1 MSEIVPRV
9 RVTPGGYAQSEPG
22 EASRLDQRRRKGEP
36 SLMPSSRFPD
46 SERPRQ
52 RYARTALSL
61 VVFVL
66 LGCGWFPSP
75 SPTSSAPA
83 VPAVPAPSVV
93 QPGTALPTADV
104 IEFGAQPAVDLSA
117 LAPPDEAPDCTS
129 RLPATR
135 PRDFVFSYAL
145 GGGFGGAAARTFA
158 CDGDACTYRGDM
170 RGEMGAPPTTTAAPA
185 QLDAVYAVVRSS
197 AFDCLQ
203 GRGVLGLGGGIDEL
217 SVTAAG
223 HRYVVMN
230 PVAAHDGFARFRAI
244 VAQIDALRIAL
255 FPSADLVVNAPRV
268 RGSVRL
274 EDGEA
279 VGGDGDF
286 AAAQVVALLR
296 QRLSAI
302 RACYENQLLRNPT
315 LAGRVT
321 VQFTIETTGS
331 VRDVRAAENT
341 TNDPSVGTCV
351 TGVVSRFRWNP
362 GPEGGS
368 VTFSYPI
375 VFSPQS

>member
-1 MSEIVPRV
+1 MLKS
-9 RVTPGGYAQSEPG
+9 
-22 EASRLDQRRRKGEP
+22 
-36 SLMPSSRFPD
+36 D
-46 SERPRQ
+46 SDHVERSTR

-61 VVFVL
+61 VALAL
-66 LGCGWFPSP
+66 LGCGWFPSA
-75 SPTSSAPA
+75 SPTPSAPA
-83 VPAVPAPSVV
+83 VPAVPAVPAPAVV
-93 QPGTALPTADV
+93 QPGTARPAAAAV
-104 IEFGAQPAVDLSA
+104 EPGAQPAVDPSA

-129 RLPATR
+129 RLPGTR
-135 PRDFVFSYAL
+135 PRDFVFSYAF

-158 CDGDACTYRGDM
+158 CDGDACTYRG
-170 RGEMGAPPTTTAAPA
+170 GILGTVGGPTTTASPA

-203 GRGVLGLGGGIDEL
+203 GRGALGTDGGIDEL

-244 VAQIDALRIAL
+244 VAQIDALRTAL
-255 FPSADLVVNAPRV
+255 FPSADLAVDATRV

-302 RACYENQLLRNPT
+302 RACYGNQLRRDPT

-321 VQFTIETTGS
+321 VQFTIETSGA
-331 VRDVRAAENT
+331 VHDVRAAENT
-341 TNDPSVGTCV
+341 TNDPAVGTCV
-351 TGVVSRFRWNP
+351 TGVVSRFRWTP